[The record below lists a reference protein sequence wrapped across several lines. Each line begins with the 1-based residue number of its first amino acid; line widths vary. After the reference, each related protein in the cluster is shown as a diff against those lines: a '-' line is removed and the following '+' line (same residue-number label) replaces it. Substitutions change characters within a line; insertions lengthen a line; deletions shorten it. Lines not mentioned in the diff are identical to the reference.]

1 MLQKINF
8 LPYRDLQKQDQKAKF
23 KNTLIF
29 IGFLGIATVF
39 VTGYVFDLNIEKQ
52 IARNTFLEKETTKL
66 DEQLVEVANLRN
78 EIKELEIQRDTVYA
92 LQNNRTQAV
101 ELAEMFTRRVPEEVY
116 LSEANQAGDRFT
128 IKGIAN
134 SNERVSQMM
143 RNLEQV
149 QWVRGVT
156 LLQTKSVKVDDVS
169 SATGMKTQRTLFE
182 FSISFDRVVEEP
194 PKADKDG
201 SKNNPNNANN
211 TRT

>member
-23 KNTLIF
+23 KSIMII
-29 IGFLGIATVF
+29 IGVLGIATVF
-39 VTGYVFDLNIEKQ
+39 GTGYVYDLNIENQ
-52 IARNTFLEKETTKL
+52 INRNSFLEKETLKL
-66 DEQLVEVANLRN
+66 DEQLIEVSNLKN

-116 LSEANQAGDRFT
+116 LTEANQSGNRFT

-134 SNERVSQMM
+134 SNERVSQTM

-149 QWVRGVT
+149 QWVKGVT
-156 LLQTKSVKVDDVS
+156 LLQTKSIRVEDTSLAGIKS
-169 SATGMKTQRTLFE
+169 YRTLFE

-194 PKADKDG
+194 KSSTNKDPNK
-201 SKNNPNNANN
+201 SNTTNNIS
-211 TRT
+211 T